1 MSQFAADPSKTLLSS
16 VCHVRSDLDAP
27 IFLKLHQISPD
38 QLKVVRRHLN
48 LFKTS
53 SIFRQIHE
61 KVNLD
66 ENKAKEKVAVDS
78 SDEDD
83 EGDEEGDED
92 DEVSEWTKLVDG
104 AEEMFARFDTF
115 VQRLSNLETPISDV
129 QEFFEDIFKKQ
140 RLLDDLEVLENY
152 SKSKGWTKKA
162 EFSIIRLFTI
172 KQYSKAANAIIKAAE
187 ALGRQTPFEVVE
199 KILKATEGGA
209 GFMNQP
215 LKIINEELVKA
226 GETFSSWTPKQIEM
240 LACLTKSGKIIKWL
254 KENFKDRTDIKG
266 FYELAT
272 ISAGESDLEVD
283 KVSNFYQS
291 VNGFSPLILD
301 LNVQTCSFAAFLTAC
316 NSVFAVLVRDD
327 KIAEKLI
334 DSNRNLEW
342 IKECKKQQGSV
353 EQTSLTMVA
362 KINETGIYTI
372 CMPGSKSTSLK
383 TNENCIKMSYQKVA
397 IQTGP
402 KVIMAE
408 VSLDDLQEL
417 RSKLML
423 ITAGT
428 DGKKEVDR
436 FTRLFSLVELVTKH
450 FIALENAGCHLF
462 SHWKL
467 QVIIL
472 LAPFAYNF

>member
-1 MSQFAADPSKTLLSS
+1 M
-16 VCHVRSDLDAP
+16 
-27 IFLKLHQISPD
+27 
-38 QLKVVRRHLN
+38 
-48 LFKTS
+48 
-53 SIFRQIHE
+53 
-61 KVNLD
+61 
-66 ENKAKEKVAVDS
+66 

-83 EGDEEGDED
+83 TDED
-92 DEVSEWTKLVDG
+92 DSVEEVVQVSEWTKLVDG
-104 AEEMFARFDTF
+104 AEEMFARFDSF
-115 VQRLSNLETPISDV
+115 VDRLSDLETSISEV
-129 QEFFEDIFKKQ
+129 QEYFEDVYSKK
-140 RLLDDLEVLENY
+140 RLVEDLAVLEEH
-152 SKSKGWTKKA
+152 SKRNGWAKQA
-162 EFSIIRLFTI
+162 EASIIRLFTI
-172 KQYSKAANAIIKAAE
+172 KQYSNAANAIIKAAE
-187 ALGRQTPFEVVE
+187 ALGRQTSFEVVE
-199 KILKATEGGA
+199 KILKATQGEA
-209 GFMNQP
+209 GFLNQP

-226 GETFSSWTPKQIEM
+226 GKTFSTWTPDQVGM
-240 LACLTKSGKIIKWL
+240 LLSLTKSGKIIKWL

-291 VNGFSPLILD
+291 VTGFSPLILD
-301 LNVQTCSFAAFLTAC
+301 LNIQNCTFDAFLSAC
-316 NSVFAVLVRDD
+316 SSVFAVLARDD
-327 KIAEKLI
+327 KIADKLI

-353 EQTSLTMVA
+353 EQTSMTMVS

-372 CMPGSKSTSLK
+372 CMPSGKAASLK
-383 TNENCIKMSYQKVA
+383 TIQKCVKMSYQKVA
-397 IQTGP
+397 IQIGP
-402 KVIMAE
+402 KVLAE

-467 QVIIL
+467 QVTYMQARYAYRWVTWRIL
-472 LAPFAYNF
+472 GKDRLGEVHTHR